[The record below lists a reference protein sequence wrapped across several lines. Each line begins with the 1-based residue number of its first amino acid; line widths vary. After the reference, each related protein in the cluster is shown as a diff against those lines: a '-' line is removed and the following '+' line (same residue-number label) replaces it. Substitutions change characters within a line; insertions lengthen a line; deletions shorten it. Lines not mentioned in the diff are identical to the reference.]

1 MPRTILPSYI
11 RRCPVFSFSAPSLR
25 PFFIDLFFPPTHRCF
40 TVNGNRWRSEKRH
53 HGSPRELHVTY
64 HTGWRFVSLCFSF
77 FFFFVQAAALW
88 RLFTLFQRCGENLRR
103 RGDAWVKPPRPS
115 FVRMAFG
122 RWWLSS
128 APGRREPVHHN
139 TFFSLHLYADRYC
152 CFSTCSTPPECFKC
166 RFLGPR
172 GFGGIFVATQNF
184 LPYVTTQIFKQIW
197 VQVRNKMWM
206 CGGRALT
213 VNLWIA
219 KKKKIA
225 HKLWK

>member
-1 MPRTILPSYI
+1 MKVCLTL
-11 RRCPVFSFSAPSLR
+11 L
-25 PFFIDLFFPPTHRCF
+25 L
-40 TVNGNRWRSEKRH
+40 
-53 HGSPRELHVTY
+53 L
-64 HTGWRFVSLCFSF
+64 

-88 RLFTLFQRCGENLRR
+88 RLFTLFQRYGENLRR

-219 KKKKIA
+219 KKKKNSTQTMKITSSDLEYIE
-225 HKLWK
+225 HSERCKGIVRNLFIVNNRFL